1 MYKVISFRLNLKHAE
16 EREIYEMLQRESS
29 ESHESCG
36 AFIKEILAGYAVWN
50 LEHRKAQHMQEVLRE
65 FKESLLNEQ
74 ERVLRAVLHELG
86 SIEVPK
92 QIANE
97 IESTENDALPDQVAE
112 FLAGLSI

>member
-36 AFIKEILAGYAVWN
+36 AFIKEILAGYAVWD

-97 IESTENDALPDQVAE
+97 IEPTENDALPDHVAA
-112 FLAGLSI
+112 FLAGF

>member
-16 EREIYEMLQRESS
+16 EREIYEMLQRVSS
-29 ESHESCG
+29 EEYGSCG
-36 AFIKEILAGYAVWN
+36 AFIKELLAEYALGDIEHKKEQH
-50 LEHRKAQHMQEVLRE
+50 LEEVLGD
-65 FKESLLNEQ
+65 FKESLLKEQ
-74 ERVLRAVLHELG
+74 KRVLRAVLHELG